1 MKTEVQRL
9 NEFMKEAPEL
19 IRENKS
25 LIDYLTDNGFF
36 SSPASTK
43 YHGNYPG
50 GLYDH
55 SSRVFENLMWLSNGL
70 DIDWKRPESVFI
82 VGMFHDLCKID
93 QYKEVIDDP
102 GVVMFGSD
110 EPQGKQFHYEYNND
124 LLLSGHGAK
133 SVLLLSQ
140 FLQLTEEEMLCIRY
154 HMGAYEKDDWTGYD
168 LAIRKYPNVLL
179 THTADMFAS
188 KVDGT

>member
-9 NEFMKEAPEL
+9 NEFLREAPEL
-19 IRENKS
+19 IRENKP
-25 LIDYLTDNGFF
+25 LIDYLTNQGFF
-36 SSPASTK
+36 KAPASTK

-55 SSRVFENLMWLSNGL
+55 SYRVTEHLKFLTEKLGFE
-70 DIDWKRPESVFI
+70 WKRPESPFI
-82 VGMFHDLCKID
+82 IGMGHDVCKID
-93 QYKEVIDDP
+93 LYEMIVDDP
-102 GVVMFGSD
+102 GKVMFGST
-110 EPQGKQFHYEYNND
+110 EPEGMQFHYDYNKE

-133 SVLLLSQ
+133 SALILST

-168 LAIRKYPNVLL
+168 LAIRKYPTVLY
-179 THTADMFAS
+179 THTADMLAS

>member
-9 NEFMKEAPEL
+9 NEFQREAPDF
-19 IRENKS
+19 IRENLS
-25 LIDYLTDNGFF
+25 LMDYLTDNGFF
-36 SSPASTK
+36 KAPASTK

-55 SSRVFENLMWLSNGL
+55 SYRVAEQLKFLTEKL
-70 DIDWKRPESVFI
+70 DFKWMRPESPFI

-93 QYKEVIDDP
+93 QYKLIVDDP
-102 GVVMFGSD
+102 GKIMFGST
-110 EPQGKQFHYEYNND
+110 EPEGMEIHYEYINE

-133 SVLLLSQ
+133 SALILST
-140 FLQLTEEEMLCIRY
+140 FFQLTEEEMLSIRY

-168 LAIRKYPNVLL
+168 LAIRKYPAVLW
-179 THTADMFAS
+179 THTADMLAS